1 MALDFVFSYEH
12 LPIRINSIVTELMR
26 KQYQKTV
33 NAVLLYLRRRTELA
47 ANKAPAEAGAIDVLD
62 WLC

>member
-1 MALDFVFSYEH
+1 MSTSY
-12 LPIRINSIVTELMR
+12 PDQIYCNRVGCANSTKNSKCSV
-26 KQYQKTV
+26 V
-33 NAVLLYLRRRTELA
+33 YLRRRTELA